1 MMGARRVGAGQR
13 GLTLVELMIA
23 ITLGLLVML
32 VASALLVSANA
43 SYLHLTEAARVQ
55 DGGRY
60 ALEIMT
66 RSIHQ
71 SAYANWD
78 RDGDEAPLLA
88 GDAVSANVSGLDAR
102 AVSKNGDG
110 IGAPVADGAN
120 GSDVLALRFA
130 GAGAGPDGD
139 GSVINCAGFGVAAPS
154 AAENAEQARR
164 WSIFYVA
171 KDADGEAEL
180 RCKYRSGAGWGADAI
195 VRGVDSFQV
204 LYGVD
209 TDLPADGVANRYV
222 SASVLNGLDAAL
234 VPQGLDAFAK
244 ARDKNKKSHWKKV
257 VSIKIA
263 LLLHG
268 ERNSRPD
275 SLPAQF
281 DLFGKDYGQAY
292 GAGDPGTRISES
304 ALPAAAR
311 GRVRHL
317 FVSTILLRNQAH

>member
-1 MMGARRVGAGQR
+1 MRRAPARPR

-23 ITLGLLVML
+23 LTLGLFVIL
-32 VASALLVSANA
+32 VASVLLLSANA
-43 SYLHLTEAARVQ
+43 NYLNQTEAARVQ

-66 RSIHQ
+66 RAIHQ

-78 RDGDEAPLLA
+78 KEDAPLLV
-88 GDAVSANVSGLDAR
+88 GDAVSANISGLDACS
-102 AVSKNGDG
+102 VSRNSDG
-110 IGAPVADGAN
+110 ISQPAPDAAN
-120 GSDVLALRFA
+120 GSDVLSIRFA
-130 GAGAGPDGD
+130 GAGAAPDGD
-139 GSVINCAGFGVAAPS
+139 GSVINCAGFGVPAATG
-154 AAENAEQARR
+154 AEAVEQARR

-171 KDADGEAEL
+171 KDQDGVAEL
-180 RCKYRSGAGWGADAI
+180 RCKYRGAASWGADAI

-222 SASVLNGLDAAL
+222 SASTLNAQDAAL
-234 VPQGLDAFAK
+234 VLEGATAGAL
-244 ARDKNKKSHWKKV
+244 ARDRNKKTHWKRV
-257 VSIKIA
+257 VSVKIA

-281 DLFGKDYGQAY
+281 DLFGSDYAKAF
-292 GAGDPGTRISES
+292 GATDLGTRIRES
-304 ALPAAAR
+304 ALPATAR
-311 GRVRHL
+311 GRSRQV
-317 FVSTILLRNQAH
+317 FVTTILLRNQAG